1 MNVYAGV
8 PDDIRE
14 RIESAATKAL
24 EIDIREA
31 VRILS
36 EGQNGKLDAVID
48 ILKAMIGENE

>member
-1 MNVYAGV
+1 VNVYAGV